1 MKDSIVRLLKRML
14 GINDLSLYIRKKK
27 QKVEKL
33 LYTKKYTADDIIHV
47 MEKCGVNPGHPLI
60 IHSAMGSLYNYVG
73 TADELIDK
81 IIDYL
86 GPDGTLCMPAYPQNK
101 FDDTQVFDVR
111 NTPSAAGYLT
121 EVFRRRA
128 GVKRSLNQLH
138 SVCAIGRD
146 ADLITG
152 EHHLSKTCFDEH
164 SPYFIIGQLGGYSMS
179 IGMPKWFVGTGEHVC
194 ESLLFG
200 KLKFFTDKFDIKL
213 TFQYLDKSGLEYK
226 HEMNAKSSN
235 PNAYVRSHSTLL
247 FDKYFDSQK
256 FVRYKLSN
264 IWICCCDMKYLY
276 TRLVSL
282 AIEGKTIYKRI

>member
-1 MKDSIVRLLKRML
+1 MKDWIVRIVKRLL
-14 GINDLSLYIRKKK
+14 GVNDLSLYIRKKK

-33 LYTKKYTADDIIHV
+33 LYTKKYTADDIISI
-47 MEKCGVNPGHPLI
+47 MEKCGIKPGRPLVV
-60 IHSAMGSLYNYVG
+60 HSAMGSLYNYVG

-86 GPDGTLCMPAYPQNK
+86 GPDGTLCMPAYPKNK

-121 EVFRRRA
+121 EVFRKRA

-164 SPYFIIGQLGGYSMS
+164 SPYYIIGQLDGYSMS

-200 KLKFFTDKFDIKL
+200 KLKFFTDKFDVKM
-213 TFQYLDKSGLEYK
+213 TFHYIDKNGKEFN
-226 HEMNAKSSN
+226 HRMNAKSTN
-235 PNAYVRSHSTLL
+235 PNAYVRTHSTLL
-247 FDKYFDSQK
+247 FDKYFNSTK
-256 FVRYKLSN
+256 FKRCKLSN
-264 IWICCCDMKYLY
+264 VWISCFDMRYLY
-276 TRLVSL
+276 DKLTDL
-282 AIEGKTIYKRI
+282 ALKGLTIYK